1 MKFSFSKKG
10 NLFILINILRITKV
24 IQGEKYIIIV
34 TILKFSNFVEKY
46 ESNF

>member
-1 MKFSFSKKG
+1 MKFSFLKKG
-10 NLFILINILRITKV
+10 NLSSINILRITKV

-34 TILKFSNFVEKY
+34 TILKFLNFMEKY

>member
-1 MKFSFSKKG
+1 MKFSFLKKG
-10 NLFILINILRITKV
+10 NLLSINILRITKV
-24 IQGEKYIIIV
+24 IQEGKYIIIV

>member
-1 MKFSFSKKG
+1 MKFSFLKKG
-10 NLFILINILRITKV
+10 NLSINILRITKV

>member
-1 MKFSFSKKG
+1 MKFSFLKKG
-10 NLFILINILRITKV
+10 NLSSINILRITKV